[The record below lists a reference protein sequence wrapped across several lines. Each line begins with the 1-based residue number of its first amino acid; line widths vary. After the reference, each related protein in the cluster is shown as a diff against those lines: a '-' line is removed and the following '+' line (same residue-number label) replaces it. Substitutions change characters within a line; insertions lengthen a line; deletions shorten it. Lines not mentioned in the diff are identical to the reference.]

1 MSNFTRFGQSYL
13 LFYSWII
20 VIWEATWR
28 PISIPGFASNFS
40 KVLGV
45 MRLPQVGS
53 PWADDTVASKTPA
66 SDVKKTLKTHHMF
79 SQILTVCKEFRI
91 LSDEISVGHYGF
103 QLICTEAELPVSL
116 WRTIGINWLW
126 WTFASSL
133 SSNKLWHYQFDWRMV
148 ASQRT
153 RISFASDIL
162 QVVSRA
168 KFVVQ
173 WKVVR

>member
-1 MSNFTRFGQSYL
+1 MDYCDLRGNLTSNFH
-13 LFYSWII
+13 SWICFQFLKGT
-20 VIWEATWR
+20 WCHAFATSRFTMGRWYR
-28 PISIPGFASNFS
+28 SIQNASF
-40 KVLGV
+40 
-45 MRLPQVGS
+45 
-53 PWADDTVASKTPA
+53 WC
-66 SDVKKTLKTHHMF
+66 KKTLKTHRMF

-133 SSNKLWHYQFDWRMV
+133 SSNKLWHYQFDWLMV
-148 ASQRT
+148 ASQST

-162 QVVSRA
+162 QVVYRA